1 MKKILDKIFSDD
13 AEFLI
18 RLIFGFIVAISIL
31 LASLGA
37 QTTFTDEE
45 MVNLENQF
53 LQLEFKVDSLST
65 QDSLKTLE
73 VDLLNKKIVLLEE
86 DLKMTEEKA
95 KLVKPSWYENK
106 WLYFGYGATLGVTI
120 TLLVNQI
127 SDAFNIFD

>member
-1 MKKILDKIFSDD
+1 MII
-13 AEFLI
+13 
-18 RLIFGFIVAISIL
+18 AISL
-31 LASLGA
+31 LTATLSA

-73 VDLLNKKIVLLEE
+73 VDLLNKKIVLLQE

-106 WLYFGYGATLGVTI
+106 WLYFGYGATLGVSI
-120 TLLVNQI
+120 TLIVNQL
-127 SDAFNIFD
+127 SDTINIF

>member
-1 MKKILDKIFSDD
+1 MKKIFSGD

-18 RLIFGFIVAISIL
+18 KFIFGMIITISL
-31 LASLGA
+31 LTATLSA

-73 VDLLNKKIVLLEE
+73 VNLLNKKIVLLQE

-106 WLYFGYGATLGVTI
+106 WLYFGYGATLGVSI
-120 TLLVNQI
+120 TLIVNQL
-127 SDAFNIFD
+127 SDAINIF

>member
-1 MKKILDKIFSDD
+1 MKKILDRIFSDD

-18 RLIFGFIVAISIL
+18 RFIFGFIVAMSIL

-53 LQLEFKVDSLST
+53 LQLEFQVDSLST

-73 VDLLNKKIVLLEE
+73 VELLNKKINLLQE
-86 DLKMTEEKA
+86 DLKITEEKA

-106 WLYFGYGATLGVTI
+106 WLYFGYGSVLGVTV
-120 TLLVNQI
+120 TLLINQI
-127 SDAFNIFD
+127 SDAIDLF

>member
-1 MKKILDKIFSDD
+1 MKKIFSGD

-18 RLIFGFIVAISIL
+18 KFIFGMIITISL
-31 LASLGA
+31 LTATLSA

-53 LQLEFKVDSLST
+53 LQLEFKVDSLSV

-73 VDLLNKKIVLLEE
+73 VNLLNKKIVLLEE
-86 DLKMTEEKA
+86 DLKITEEKA

-106 WLYFGYGATLGVTI
+106 WLYFGYGATLGVSI
-120 TLLVNQI
+120 TLIVNQL
-127 SDAFNIFD
+127 SDAINIF

>member
-1 MKKILDKIFSDD
+1 MKKILDNIFSDTG
-13 AEFLI
+13 EFVV
-18 RLIFGFIVAISIL
+18 RFIFAAVFMSFFISNCI
-31 LASLGA
+31 A

-45 MVNLENQF
+45 VVNLENQF
-53 LQLEFKVDSLST
+53 LQLEFQVDSLST

-73 VDLLNKKIVLLEE
+73 VDVLNKKIVLLEE

-127 SDAFNIFD
+127 SDTVNIFN

>member
-73 VDLLNKKIVLLEE
+73 VDLLNKKIILLEE
-86 DLKMTEEKA
+86 DLKMTEDKA

-106 WLYFGYGATLGVTI
+106 WLYFGYGATLGVSI
-120 TLLVNQI
+120 TLIVNQLG
-127 SDAFNIFD
+127 DLANIF

>member
-1 MKKILDKIFSDD
+1 MKKIFSSDG
-13 AEFLI
+13 EFLI
-18 RLIFGFIVAISIL
+18 KFIFGMIIAISL
-31 LASLGA
+31 LTATLSA

-73 VDLLNKKIVLLEE
+73 VDLLNKKIVLLQE

-106 WLYFGYGATLGVTI
+106 WLYFGYGATLGVSI
-120 TLLVNQI
+120 TLIVNQL
-127 SDAFNIFD
+127 SDAINIF

>member
-1 MKKILDKIFSDD
+1 MKKIFSGD

-18 RLIFGFIVAISIL
+18 KFIFGMIITISL
-31 LASLGA
+31 LTATLSA

-53 LQLEFKVDSLST
+53 LQLEFKVDSLSA

-73 VDLLNKKIVLLEE
+73 VDLLNKKIVLLQE

-106 WLYFGYGATLGVTI
+106 WLYFGYGATLGVSI
-120 TLLVNQI
+120 TLIVNQL
-127 SDAFNIFD
+127 SDAINIF

>member
-1 MKKILDKIFSDD
+1 MKKILDNIFSDTG
-13 AEFLI
+13 EFVV
-18 RLIFGFIVAISIL
+18 RFIFAAVFMSFFISNCI
-31 LASLGA
+31 A

-45 MVNLENQF
+45 VVNLENQF
-53 LQLEFKVDSLST
+53 LQLEFQVDSLST

-106 WLYFGYGATLGVTI
+106 WLYFGYGATLGVSI
-120 TLLVNQI
+120 TLLVNQL
-127 SDAFNIFD
+127 SDAINIF

>member
-1 MKKILDKIFSDD
+1 MKKILDNIFSDTG
-13 AEFLI
+13 EFVV
-18 RLIFGFIVAISIL
+18 RFIFAAVFMSFFISNCI
-31 LASLGA
+31 A

-45 MVNLENQF
+45 VVNLENQF
-53 LQLEFKVDSLST
+53 LQLEFQVDSLST

-106 WLYFGYGATLGVTI
+106 WLYFGYGATLGVSI
-120 TLLVNQI
+120 TLLVNQLT
-127 SDAFNIFD
+127 DAINIF

>member
-1 MKKILDKIFSDD
+1 MKKIL
-13 AEFLI
+13 
-18 RLIFGFIVAISIL
+18 IL
-31 LASLGA
+31 LFLSVGLS

-53 LQLEFKVDSLST
+53 LQLEFQVDSLST

-73 VDLLNKKIVLLEE
+73 VDLLNKKIVLLQE

-106 WLYFGYGATLGVTI
+106 WLYFGYGATLGVSI
-120 TLLVNQI
+120 TLLVNQLTDVI
-127 SDAFNIFD
+127 NIF

>member
-1 MKKILDKIFSDD
+1 MKKIFSSDG
-13 AEFLI
+13 EFLI
-18 RLIFGFIVAISIL
+18 KFIFGMIIAISL
-31 LASLGA
+31 LTATLSA

-73 VDLLNKKIVLLEE
+73 VDLLNKKIVLLQE
-86 DLKMTEEKA
+86 DLKMTEKKA

-106 WLYFGYGATLGVTI
+106 WLYFGYGATLGVSI
-120 TLLVNQI
+120 TLIVNQLG
-127 SDAFNIFD
+127 DLADIF

>member
-73 VDLLNKKIVLLEE
+73 VDLLNKKIVLLQE

-106 WLYFGYGATLGVTI
+106 WLYFGYGATLGVSI
-120 TLLVNQI
+120 TLIVNQLG
-127 SDAFNIFD
+127 DLANIF

>member
-1 MKKILDKIFSDD
+1 MKKIFSGD

-18 RLIFGFIVAISIL
+18 KFIFGMIITISL
-31 LASLGA
+31 LTATLSA

-73 VDLLNKKIVLLEE
+73 VNLLNKKIVLLQE
-86 DLKMTEEKA
+86 DLNMTEEKA

-106 WLYFGYGATLGVTI
+106 WLYFGYGATLGVSI
-120 TLLVNQI
+120 TLIVNQL
-127 SDAFNIFD
+127 SDAINIF

>member
-1 MKKILDKIFSDD
+1 MKKIFSGD

-18 RLIFGFIVAISIL
+18 KFIFGMIITISL
-31 LASLGA
+31 LTATLSA

-95 KLVKPSWYENK
+95 QLVKPSWYENK
-106 WLYFGYGATLGVTI
+106 WLYFGYGATLGVSI
-120 TLLVNQI
+120 TLIVNQL
-127 SDAFNIFD
+127 SDAINIF

>member
-1 MKKILDKIFSDD
+1 MKKILDNIFSDTG
-13 AEFLI
+13 EFVV
-18 RLIFGFIVAISIL
+18 RFIFATVFMSFFISNCL
-31 LASLGA
+31 A

-45 MVNLENQF
+45 VVNLENQF
-53 LQLEFKVDSLST
+53 LQLEFQVDSLST

-73 VDLLNKKIVLLEE
+73 VNLLNKKIVLLEE

-106 WLYFGYGATLGVTI
+106 WLYFGYGTTLGVTI

-127 SDAFNIFD
+127 NDTVNIFN

>member
-106 WLYFGYGATLGVTI
+106 WLYFGYGTTLGVSI
-120 TLLVNQI
+120 TLIVNQL
-127 SDAFNIFD
+127 SDAINIF

>member
-1 MKKILDKIFSDD
+1 MKKILDNIFSDTG
-13 AEFLI
+13 EFVV
-18 RLIFGFIVAISIL
+18 RFIFAAVFMSFFISNCI
-31 LASLGA
+31 A

-45 MVNLENQF
+45 VVNLENQF
-53 LQLEFKVDSLST
+53 LQLEFQVDSLST

-106 WLYFGYGATLGVTI
+106 WLYFGYGATLGVSI
-120 TLLVNQI
+120 TLLINQL
-127 SDAFNIFD
+127 SDAIDIF

>member
-1 MKKILDKIFSDD
+1 MKKIFSSDG
-13 AEFLI
+13 EFLI
-18 RLIFGFIVAISIL
+18 KFIFGMIIAISL
-31 LASLGA
+31 LTATLSA

-73 VDLLNKKIVLLEE
+73 VDLLNKKIVLLQE

-106 WLYFGYGATLGVTI
+106 WLYFGYGATLGVSI
-120 TLLVNQI
+120 TLIVNQLG
-127 SDAFNIFD
+127 DLANIF

>member
-1 MKKILDKIFSDD
+1 MKKILDNIFSDTG
-13 AEFLI
+13 EFVV
-18 RLIFGFIVAISIL
+18 RFIFAAVFMSFFISNCI
-31 LASLGA
+31 A

-53 LQLEFKVDSLST
+53 LQLEFQIDSLST

-73 VDLLNKKIVLLEE
+73 VDLLNKKIVLLQE

-106 WLYFGYGATLGVTI
+106 WLYFGYGATLGVSI
-120 TLLVNQI
+120 TLLVNQLT
-127 SDAFNIFD
+127 DAINIF

>member
-73 VDLLNKKIVLLEE
+73 VDLLNKKIVLLQE

-106 WLYFGYGATLGVTI
+106 WLYFGYGATLGVSI
-120 TLLVNQI
+120 TLLVNQL
-127 SDAFNIFD
+127 SDVIDIF

>member
-1 MKKILDKIFSDD
+1 MKKMFSGD

-18 RLIFGFIVAISIL
+18 KFIFGMIITISL
-31 LASLGA
+31 LTATLSA

-73 VDLLNKKIVLLEE
+73 VDLLNKKIILLEE
-86 DLKMTEEKA
+86 DLKITEEKA

-106 WLYFGYGATLGVTI
+106 WLYFGYGATLGVSI
-120 TLLVNQI
+120 TLIVNQLG
-127 SDAFNIFD
+127 DLANIF

>member
-1 MKKILDKIFSDD
+1 MKKIFSSDG
-13 AEFLI
+13 EFLI
-18 RLIFGFIVAISIL
+18 KFIFGMIIAISL
-31 LASLGA
+31 LTATLSA

-53 LQLEFKVDSLST
+53 LQLEFKVDSLSV

-73 VDLLNKKIVLLEE
+73 VNLLNKKIVLLQE

-106 WLYFGYGATLGVTI
+106 WLYFGYGATLGVSI
-120 TLLVNQI
+120 TLIVNQL
-127 SDAFNIFD
+127 SDAINIF

>member
-1 MKKILDKIFSDD
+1 MKKIFSSDG
-13 AEFLI
+13 EFLI
-18 RLIFGFIVAISIL
+18 KFIFGMIIAISL
-31 LASLGA
+31 LTATLSA

-53 LQLEFKVDSLST
+53 LQLEFKVDSLSA

-73 VDLLNKKIVLLEE
+73 VDLLNKKIVLLQE

-106 WLYFGYGATLGVTI
+106 WLYFGYGATLGVSI
-120 TLLVNQI
+120 TLIVNLL
-127 SDAFNIFD
+127 SDAINIF

>member
-1 MKKILDKIFSDD
+1 MKKIFSSDG
-13 AEFLI
+13 EFLI
-18 RLIFGFIVAISIL
+18 KFIFGMIIAISL
-31 LASLGA
+31 LTATLSA

-53 LQLEFKVDSLST
+53 LQLEFKVDSLSA

-73 VDLLNKKIVLLEE
+73 VDLLNKKIVLLQE

-106 WLYFGYGATLGVTI
+106 WLYFGYGATLGVSI
-120 TLLVNQI
+120 TLIVNQL
-127 SDAFNIFD
+127 SDAINIF

>member
-1 MKKILDKIFSDD
+1 MKKIFSGD

-18 RLIFGFIVAISIL
+18 KFIFGMIITISL
-31 LASLGA
+31 LTATLSA

-73 VDLLNKKIVLLEE
+73 VNLLNKKIVLLQE

-106 WLYFGYGATLGVTI
+106 WLYFGYGTTLGVSI
-120 TLLVNQI
+120 TLIVNQL
-127 SDAFNIFD
+127 SDAINIF

>member
-1 MKKILDKIFSDD
+1 MKKILDNIFSDTG
-13 AEFLI
+13 EFVV
-18 RLIFGFIVAISIL
+18 RFIFAAVFMSFFISNCI
-31 LASLGA
+31 A

-45 MVNLENQF
+45 VVNLENQF
-53 LQLEFKVDSLST
+53 LQLEFQVDSLST

-106 WLYFGYGATLGVTI
+106 WLYFGYGATLGVSI
-120 TLLVNQI
+120 TLLVNQL
-127 SDAFNIFD
+127 SDAVNIFN

>member
-1 MKKILDKIFSDD
+1 MKKMFSGD

-18 RLIFGFIVAISIL
+18 KFIFGMIITISL
-31 LASLGA
+31 LTATLSA

-53 LQLEFKVDSLST
+53 LQLEFKVDSLSA

-73 VDLLNKKIVLLEE
+73 VDLLNKKIVLLEQ

-106 WLYFGYGATLGVTI
+106 WLYFGYGTTLGVSI
-120 TLLVNQI
+120 TLIVNQL
-127 SDAFNIFD
+127 SDAINIF